1 MSMSRNKMHS
11 IRNALHTVYT
21 LIPMSDRSRLAEWER
36 DLITTANCAVW
47 DGDLKKIHRC
57 IRRLLGSPERRA
69 EYAKVMELV
78 AA

>member
-1 MSMSRNKMHS
+1 MSRNKMHA

-21 LIPMSDRSRLAEWER
+21 QIPMADRSQIAEWER

-47 DGDLKKIHRC
+47 DGDLKTIHRC
-57 IRRLLGSPERRA
+57 VRRLMGSPERKA
-69 EYAKVMELV
+69 EYAKVMEVL